1 MKIIVLGGDG
11 FCGWASS
18 LRLSSKGHEVFIFD
32 NLSRRKID
40 KELKASS
47 LTPIKSIYQRLKI
60 CNKINKNKIKFY
72 KIDVSR
78 EILRLEKLIKKI
90 NPDTIIHFAEQR
102 SAPYSMINLKTRNYT
117 LSNNILTNN
126 NILYLIAKL
135 KKNIHLIHLGTM
147 GVYGYDFSKF
157 LLPEGYYKAKL
168 FIKKNI
174 INTKILHPA
183 NPGSIYHL
191 TKAQD
196 ELLFQFYQKMYGLKI
211 TDLHQGV
218 VWGTNT
224 KETLRHPDLINRYDY
239 DGDYGTVLNRFIM
252 QAALNYPLT
261 LHGSGNQVRPFINI
275 NNTADCILLAS
286 QNKKKFNEVKIFNQL
301 TETFR
306 LKNLAKKI
314 QKITNCKIM
323 HHKNPRIENEN
334 NTLVAKPMGLIELGL
349 KPIKLNDNL
358 IENELSVAK
367 KYSYRADLN
376 KIRAKSQWRI

>member
-47 LTPIKSIYQRLKI
+47 LTPVKSIYQRLKTW
-60 CNKINKNKIKFY
+60 NKINKNKIKFY
-72 KIDVSR
+72 KIDVSK

-275 NNTADCILLAS
+275 NNTADCILLAA
-286 QNKKKFNEVKIFNQL
+286 QNKKKYNEVKIFNQL

-306 LKNLAKKI
+306 LRNLAKKI

>member
-1 MKIIVLGGDG
+1 MRIIVLGGDG

-18 LRLSSKGHEVFIFD
+18 LRLSRKGHDVYIFD

-40 KELKASS
+40 KELRASS
-47 LTPIKSIYQRLKI
+47 LTPIKSIYQRIKVW
-60 CNKINKNKIKFY
+60 NKINKNKIKFY
-72 KIDVSR
+72 KIDVSK
-78 EILRLEKLIKKI
+78 EILKLESLIKKI
-90 NPDTIIHFAEQR
+90 RPDTIVHFAEQR
-102 SAPYSMINLKTRNYT
+102 SAPYSMIDLKTRNYT

-196 ELLFQFYQKMYGLKI
+196 ELLFQFYQKMYDLKI

-224 KETLRHPDLINRYDY
+224 KETLQHPDLINRYDY

-275 NNTADCILLAS
+275 NNTADCILLAA
-286 QNKKKFNEVKIFNQL
+286 QNRKKFSEVKIFNQL

-306 LKNLAKKI
+306 LKPCKKNS
-314 QKITNCKIM
+314 KITNCKIM

-349 KPIKLNDNL
+349 KPIKLSDNL

>member
-18 LRLSSKGHEVFIFD
+18 LRLSRKGHDVYIFD

-40 KELKASS
+40 IELNASS
-47 LTPIKSIYQRLKI
+47 LTPIKSIYQRVKVW
-60 CNKINKNKIKFY
+60 NKINKNKIKFY
-72 KIDVSR
+72 KIDISR
-78 EILRLEKLIKKI
+78 ETLKLESLIKKI
-90 NPDTIIHFAEQR
+90 SPDTIVHFAEQR

-157 LLPEGYYKAKL
+157 LLPEGYYRAKL

-224 KETLRHPDLINRYDY
+224 DETLLHPDLINRYDY

-252 QAALNYPLT
+252 QAALDYPLT

-275 NNTADCILLAS
+275 NNTADCILLAA

-306 LKNLAKKI
+306 LKNLSKKI
-314 QKITNCKIM
+314 QKITNCEIM

-349 KPIKLNDNL
+349 KPIKLSNNL
-358 IENELSVAK
+358 IKNELLVAK

>member
-47 LTPIKSIYQRLKI
+47 LTPIKSIYQRLKVW
-60 CNKINKNKIKFY
+60 NKINKNKIKFY
-72 KIDVSR
+72 KIDVSK

-224 KETLRHPDLINRYDY
+224 KETLLHTDLVNRYDY

-275 NNTADCILLAS
+275 NNTADCVLLAA
-286 QNKKKFNEVKIFNQL
+286 QNKKKFKEVKIFNQL

-349 KPIKLNDNL
+349 KPIKLSDNL
-358 IENELSVAK
+358 IENELTVAK
-367 KYSYRADLN
+367 KYFYRADLN

>member
-1 MKIIVLGGDG
+1 MNENNSFRGDG
-11 FCGWASS
+11 FVDGHHF
-18 LRLSSKGHEVFIFD
+18 RLSSKGHEVFIFD

-60 CNKINKNKIKFY
+60 WNKINKNKIKFY

-183 NPGSIYHL
+183 NPGSIYHDKSTRRTFISIL
-191 TKAQD
+191 S
-196 ELLFQFYQKMYGLKI
+196 KMYGLKI

-224 KETLRHPDLINRYDY
+224 KETLQHPDLINRYDY

-252 QAALNYPLT
+252 QAALSYPLT

-275 NNTADCILLAS
+275 NNTADCILLAA

-306 LKNLAKKI
+306 LKNLSKKI
-314 QKITNCKIM
+314 QK
-323 HHKNPRIENEN
+323 
-334 NTLVAKPMGLIELGL
+334 
-349 KPIKLNDNL
+349 
-358 IENELSVAK
+358 
-367 KYSYRADLN
+367 
-376 KIRAKSQWRI
+376 

>member
-47 LTPIKSIYQRLKI
+47 LTPIKSIYQRLKVW
-60 CNKINKNKIKFY
+60 NKINKNKIKFY
-72 KIDVSR
+72 KIDVSK
-78 EILRLEKLIKKI
+78 EILKLEKLIKKI

-275 NNTADCILLAS
+275 NNTADCILLAA
-286 QNKKKFNEVKIFNQL
+286 QNKKKYNEVKIFNQL

-306 LKNLAKKI
+306 LRNLAKKI

>member
-60 CNKINKNKIKFY
+60 WNKINKNKIKFY

-196 ELLFQFYQKMYGLKI
+196 ELLFQFYQKMYDLKI

-224 KETLRHPDLINRYDY
+224 KETLQHPDLINRYDY

-252 QAALNYPLT
+252 QAALSYPLT

-275 NNTADCILLAS
+275 NNTADCILLAA

-349 KPIKLNDNL
+349 KPIKLSDNL